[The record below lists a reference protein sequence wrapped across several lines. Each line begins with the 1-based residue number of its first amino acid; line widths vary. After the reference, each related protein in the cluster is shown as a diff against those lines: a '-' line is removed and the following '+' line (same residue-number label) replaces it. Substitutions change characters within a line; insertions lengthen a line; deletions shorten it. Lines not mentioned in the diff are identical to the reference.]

1 MGAFKQFSDHGF
13 HCVRRT
19 DKFGAGLWTDLVI
32 EQTMMRS
39 IKSLGGLTRG
49 RGMNESV
56 RNLWVATLHSCGEI
70 EQTMRTVTETNR
82 QTSEQHVELGV
93 SRSRRDHADL
103 MKVYEWLQ
111 QFNPFDTGDNRLRS
125 LTSGLAAKDGDG
137 INCDRAEVVGR
148 SLQENLDKLSMDEA
162 KVKRCRICCH

>member
-1 MGAFKQFSDHGF
+1 
-13 HCVRRT
+13 
-19 DKFGAGLWTDLVI
+19 
-32 EQTMMRS
+32 MRS
-39 IKSLGGLTRG
+39 IKSLGDLTRG
-49 RGMNESV
+49 RGMIESV

-70 EQTMRTVTETNR
+70 EQTIRTVTETNR

-93 SRSRRDHADL
+93 SRCRRDHADL

-137 INCDRAEVVGR
+137 MNCDRAEVVGR
-148 SLQENLDKLSMDEA
+148 SLQENLDNLSMDEA
-162 KVKRCRICCH
+162 KVPSSKTMQNLLLLTKGVEVNNKTIHVDPTVLFYASDCYY